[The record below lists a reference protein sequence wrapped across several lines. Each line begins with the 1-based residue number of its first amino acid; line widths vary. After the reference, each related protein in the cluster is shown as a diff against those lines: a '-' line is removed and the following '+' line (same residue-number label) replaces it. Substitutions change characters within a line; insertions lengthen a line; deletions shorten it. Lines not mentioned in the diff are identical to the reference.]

1 MLFQQPPLGILEWCI
16 ALSHGPNCFSR
27 LSTLLSLTVTV
38 DSTFCMHCIISLKH
52 YFLLYSLQTGSG
64 KTYTMGTGFD
74 MALDADEVGV
84 IPRAVNQIFTGI
96 EERRREAI
104 ERNEPPPQYELTAQ
118 FLEVCSQ
125 CA

>member
-1 MLFQQPPLGILEWCI
+1 MYCQHETLYFHFASIL
-16 ALSHGPNCFSR
+16 
-27 LSTLLSLTVTV
+27 
-38 DSTFCMHCIISLKH
+38 
-52 YFLLYSLQTGSG
+52 LQTGSG

-84 IPRAVNQIFTGI
+84 IPRAVNQIFIGI

-118 FLEVCSQ
+118 FLEVHMYMYSNMLSHGSYVIVSVVVSTGGGYILVSPFYIKSRLYTKQ
-125 CA
+125 TGY

>member
-1 MLFQQPPLGILEWCI
+1 
-16 ALSHGPNCFSR
+16 
-27 LSTLLSLTVTV
+27 
-38 DSTFCMHCIISLKH
+38 MHCQLETL

-118 FLEVCSQ
+118 FLEV
-125 CA
+125 

>member
-1 MLFQQPPLGILEWCI
+1 MTIDLLICVYCI
-16 ALSHGPNCFSR
+16 VNLKHC
-27 LSTLLSLTVTV
+27 
-38 DSTFCMHCIISLKH
+38 TFCFNH
-52 YFLLYSLQTGSG
+52 FLNISLQTGSG

-84 IPRAVNQIFTGI
+84 IPRAVNQIFSGI

-118 FLEVCSQ
+118 FLEV
-125 CA
+125 

>member
-1 MLFQQPPLGILEWCI
+1 M
-16 ALSHGPNCFSR
+16 
-27 LSTLLSLTVTV
+27 LTV
-38 DSTFCMHCIISLKH
+38 
-52 YFLLYSLQTGSG
+52 FLVQVQFVHVFLWQTGSG

-74 MALDADEVGV
+74 LEINAEEVGV

-118 FLEVCSQ
+118 FLEV
-125 CA
+125 